1 MGCWDGSQEKHLLPT
16 GWLEFVPWDPNGRGD
31 LSPASC
37 LLTCACVC
45 TCACRCVE
53 ARGDFGSSSGIH
65 CFPSKTVPLI
75 KPGAHRFC
83 CTSWP
88 ASSGALPFL
97 CFAST
102 GTVSRCQHALLFM
115 SGIKRSNSGSQ
126 ACTSSTWLTGLSS
139 WPPYFDCDL
148 FYEVKFWI
156 LTLDILLKMFE
167 FWI

>member
-1 MGCWDGSQEKHLLPT
+1 MPET
-16 GWLEFVPWDPNGRGD
+16 GGTSDLGFWNTWLYLYLGVRPAYMKNAFIISVCMFVW
-31 LSPASC
+31 
-37 LLTCACVC
+37 CVC